1 MKQLWEYKLIS
12 LPGGDT
18 SITEDASM
26 QQRLNE
32 LGIEGWRLLPL
43 ALTGGLGIMER
54 ELCTLAEVV

>member
-18 SITEDASM
+18 SIVEDAAM
-26 QQRLNE
+26 QKGLCE
-32 LGIEGWRLLPL
+32 MGMEGWRLLPL

-54 ELCTLAEVV
+54 ELCTPVDPA